1 MMRKLTDWNKYKKG
15 EANCYSWKLDRVQV
29 KITDNHYIN
38 NFVDHVMN
46 DGKWLL
52 RNIDKIILLG
62 NGRPIAIYPQS
73 SKDLVDVTTYLESIK
88 DTDIHTIVLSLA
100 EYSGV
105 FVNSDLIEE
114 VLAELN
120 AQTKI
125 EIRFIL
131 ED

>member
-1 MMRKLTDWNKYKKG
+1 MLNKVTEWNNYKKG

-38 NFVDHVMN
+38 NFVDHVIT
-46 DGKWLL
+46 DGKELL
-52 RNIDKIILLG
+52 RCIDKIILLG
-62 NGRPIAIYPQS
+62 NGNPIAIFPKDS
-73 SKDLVDVTTYLESIK
+73 TDLVDVTTYLESIK
-88 DTDIHTIVLSLA
+88 DTDIHTILISLA
-100 EYSGV
+100 ENSGI

-125 EIRFIL
+125 EVRFIL